1 MASAGC
7 EKLGKPKFGEKLGI
21 CFHFAVTLRVGQEW
35 VKSYKLQK
43 NREFHGDEHPFV
55 RFMRFESCSCVE
67 FD

>member
-7 EKLGKPKFGEKLGI
+7 EKLGKPKFWEKLGI

-43 NREFHGDEHPFV
+43 IEN
-55 RFMRFESCSCVE
+55 FMGMSIHL
-67 FD
+67 